1 MRVTFKS
8 LPSPVDW
15 VLYVRV
21 TPLRDVHVEL
31 GASFGE
37 FAGWEVPMVYTST
50 VEEHM
55 AVRGGVGV
63 FDISHMGRLVLSG
76 SHVLDL
82 IELVYTKR
90 VSRTKVGFMSG
101 PTLALNNYARVKD
114 DEMLYNIDGERWF
127 LVPNAAVADAM
138 ESYLK
143 NVAESHGFKVEVWNL
158 RDEYAMLAIQ
168 GPRAVE
174 VMEKLGASWANSL
187 KPLEFRVGERI
198 AGVETFIVSR
208 SGWTGEDGFEII
220 AKPGA
225 AEVILR
231 ESIRAGAK
239 PAGIA
244 ARDTLRIEMG
254 FVLGGFEYGEDP
266 LKFPCA
272 YSLRYGMGAID
283 WSKRGFIGEEA
294 LRACRREGA
303 RWVRV
308 GLIMRKEAARVI
320 PRHGYKVYVEDMEVG
335 WVTSGTYSPVLGRG
349 IAQAY
354 IDSRYALIGESV
366 EVEVRGSRYE
376 ARITDFPFIKR

>member
-1 MRVTFKS
+1 
-8 LPSPVDW
+8 
-15 VLYVRV
+15 VRAAL
-21 TPLRDVHVEL
+21 LRDVHVEL

-37 FAGWEVPMVYTST
+37 FAGWEVPMAYTST
-50 VEEHM
+50 LEEHM
-55 AVRGGVGV
+55 SVRSSVGV
-63 FDISHMGRLVLSG
+63 FDISHMGRLLLSG
-76 SHVLDL
+76 SGVVDL
-82 IELVYTKR
+82 LELVYTKR

-101 PTLALNNYARVKD
+101 PTLALNSYARVKD
-114 DEMLYNIDGERWF
+114 DEMLYNIDGERW
-127 LVPNAAVADAM
+127 LIVPNAAVADHM
-138 ESYLK
+138 ESYLRGL
-143 NVAESHGFKVEVWNL
+143 AESRGFKVDIVNL

-174 VMEKLGASWANSL
+174 VMEKLGASWASTL
-187 KPLEFRVGERI
+187 KPLEFRVGERV

-208 SGWTGEDGFEII
+208 SGWTGEDGFEVI
-220 AKPGA
+220 AKRGA
-225 AEVILR
+225 TAAILR
-231 ESIRAGAK
+231 EAVKAGAK
-239 PAGIA
+239 PCGIA

-283 WSKRGFIGEEA
+283 WSKSGFIGEEA

-308 GLIMRKEAARVI
+308 GIVMRKEAARVI
-320 PRHGYKVYVEDMEVG
+320 PRHGYKLYVEDIEVG
-335 WVTSGTYSPVLGRG
+335 WVTSGTYSPVLERG